1 MNCQTCN
8 RRCKK
13 CGKHRNG
20 LQRFRCAPCGKTY
33 TEDHARL
40 FAPMIVPEEK
50 ALLAIQLLIEGTSVR
65 TVGEERIRGSV
76 VTFSDHVGR
85 NQLCLS
91 INRHEHPSIAK
102 LFRAAHCSRCQ
113 SSVARW
119 PQGSLQRMKLAVP
132 PGRARVE
139 ATPRLQRQFSQGPLP
154 LLQQPC

>member
-8 RRCKK
+8 RKCKK

-20 LQRFRCAPCGKTY
+20 LQRFHCTQCGKTY

-85 NQLCLS
+85 IS
-91 INRHEHPSIAK
+91 FVSASIATNTQALPSSSEPPTVRVAK
-102 LFRAAHCSRCQ
+102 AA
-113 SSVARW
+113 W
-119 PQGSLQRMKLAVP
+119 PDGHKALCNA
-132 PGRARVE
+132 
-139 ATPRLQRQFSQGPLP
+139 
-154 LLQQPC
+154 